1 MEDDVGLK
9 HKKVSEKDAW
19 KALWLMNFER
29 AVPLTAKRA
38 RGATPMADLVAPFI
52 AII

>member
-1 MEDDVGLK
+1 MSGDD
-9 HKKVSEKDAW
+9 ARR
-19 KALWLMNFER
+19 ALWLMNFEWT
-29 AVPLTAKRA
+29 VPLTAKRA